1 MNTEKLRSEAKKCA
15 NDFLENE
22 KEYMLG
28 FVEAEQQNPL
38 TKTLGETFRKDTAGG
53 VKMLVGADKKL
64 CSLYA
69 NTLNSDVFD
78 KFTKEILNT
87 IKSGGR
93 IILSGCGSSGR
104 LNSRVEASWR
114 EAIQNLSKGNNLIAD
129 FENSVLS
136 LMAGGDYAIIR
147 ALESFEDY
155 ISMGKKQV
163 DDFGV
168 NENDLFVGVTAT
180 GETTC
185 ILGSAKEA
193 LDRGAKVWM
202 VVCTNPESVT
212 PKLKRAADVFNNKN
226 TDCIY
231 MPCGAMAVTGST
243 RMQSSS
249 IEQAVIL
256 SALEIVLCRLL
267 SKDISNKKE
276 NLIWGF
282 EAMIA
287 SLENET
293 TVKKMSD
300 FIEKEQAVYEK
311 DGTVTYFADDYVLDI
326 LTDTT
331 ERCPTFSTPAFKPSG
346 RPDLPS
352 SWAFVKNPSL
362 STKEAWKNALRR
374 VPRCIE
380 WTTKDYQNLG
390 LSQKDIDKI
399 PPIDAE
405 ALYGFTIGSEPMED
419 RENGESLAMWI
430 GFEKYIPESFYECAK
445 RYKSQSTFC
454 LKSDNCNVIKTHLCI
469 FEHLSMKLAINTV
482 STGTMARMGRIY
494 GNFMVY
500 LGISNKKLVDRSI
513 RIISE
518 LTGISY
524 EEAANELFYTKL
536 LQESKGKNEAVV
548 KETID
553 RIKDVTE

>member
-1 MNTEKLRSEAKKCA
+1 MSDIDFRKEAKKLA
-15 NDFLENE
+15 DDFLENE

-38 TKTLGETFRKDTAGG
+38 TKNLGETFRNNTSDG
-53 VKMLVGADKKL
+53 VKILISADQKL

-69 NTLNSDVFD
+69 DTLNSSAFD

-87 IKSGGR
+87 VKSGGR
-93 IILSGCGSSGR
+93 VILSGCGSSGR

-114 EAIQNLSKGNNLIAD
+114 EAVQRLSKENSLISD
-129 FENSVLS
+129 YENSVLS

-163 DDFGV
+163 DDFGTDK
-168 NENDLFVGVTAT
+168 NDLFVGVTAT

-193 LDRGAKVWM
+193 LDRGCKVWM
-202 VVCTNPESVT
+202 IVCTNPESVT
-212 PKLKRAADVFNNKN
+212 PKLRRAADVFNHQN

-256 SALEIVLCRLL
+256 SALEIVLSLL
-267 SKDISNKKE
+267 LGKENTVSKE
-276 NLIWGF
+276 NLIKGF
-282 EAMIA
+282 EAMIT
-287 SLENET
+287 SLENEE
-293 TVKKMSD
+293 TVQKISD
-300 FIEKEQAVYEK
+300 FIEKEQNVYEK
-311 DGTVTYFADDYVLDI
+311 GGIVTYFADDYVLDI

-331 ERCPTFSTPAFKPSG
+331 ERCPTFSTPPFKPSD
-346 RPDLPS
+346 RPDLPA

-362 STKEAWKNALRR
+362 STKDAWENALKRA
-374 VPRCIE
+374 PRCIE
-380 WTTKDYQNLG
+380 WTKEDYKTLG
-390 LSQKDIDKI
+390 LSENDIAKI
-399 PPIDAE
+399 PAIDAD
-405 ALYGFTIGSEPMED
+405 ALYRFTIGNEPMAE
-419 RENGESLAMWI
+419 REKGESLAVWI
-430 GFEKYIPESFYECAK
+430 GFENEIPKSFYECAK
-445 RYKSQSTFC
+445 SYKSQAKFC
-454 LKSDNCNVIKTHLCI
+454 LKSDKASVSKTNLCI
-469 FEHLSMKLAINTV
+469 FEHLSMKLAINTI

-518 LTGISY
+518 LCSVSY
-524 EEAANELFYTKL
+524 EKAANELFYTKL
-536 LQESKGKNEAVV
+536 LQESQGKNEAVV

-553 RIKDVTE
+553 RIKN

>member
-1 MNTEKLRSEAKKCA
+1 MSDIEFRKEAKKLA
-15 NDFLENE
+15 DDFLENE

-38 TKTLGETFRKDTAGG
+38 TQTLGETFRKSTSDG
-53 VKMLVGADKKL
+53 VKMLISADQKL

-69 NTLNSDVFD
+69 DTLNSSTFD
-78 KFTKEILNT
+78 KFTKEISDT
-87 IKSGGR
+87 VKSGGR

-114 EAIQNLSKGNNLIAD
+114 EAIKNLSGKSSLIS
-129 FENSVLS
+129 EYKNSVLS

-163 DDFGV
+163 DDFGTDK
-168 NENDLFVGVTAT
+168 NDLFVGVTAT

-193 LDRGAKVWM
+193 LDRGCKVWM
-202 VVCTNPESVT
+202 IVCTDPASVT
-212 PKLKRAADVFNNKN
+212 PKLRRAADVFNNKN
-226 TDCIY
+226 TDFIY

-256 SALEIVLCRLL
+256 SALEIVLSSLL
-267 SKDISNKKE
+267 GKDNSVSKE
-276 NLIWGF
+276 GLINGF
-282 EAMIA
+282 EGMIS
-287 SLENET
+287 SLNDEK
-293 TVKKMSD
+293 TVEKLSA
-300 FIEKEQAVYEK
+300 FIEKEQSVYEK
-311 DGTVTYFADDYVLDI
+311 GGIVTYYADDYVLDI

-331 ERCPTFSTPAFKPSG
+331 ERCPTFSTPPFKPSD
-346 RPDLPS
+346 RPDLPA

-362 STKEAWKNALRR
+362 STADAWKHALKRE
-374 VPRCIE
+374 PRCIE
-380 WTTKDYQNLG
+380 WTKEDYKNLG
-390 LSQKDIDKI
+390 LPESDISKI
-399 PPIDAE
+399 PSIDAD
-405 ALYGFTIGSEPMED
+405 ALCRFTIGSEPMAE
-419 RENGESLAMWI
+419 REKDESLAMWI
-430 GFEKYIPESFYECAK
+430 GFEKEIPKSFYECAK
-445 RYKSQSTFC
+445 AYKSHSEFR
-454 LKSDNCNVIKTHLCI
+454 LKSDCISLIKTELCI

-518 LTGISY
+518 LCSVSY
-524 EEAANELFYTKL
+524 EEAACELFYTKL
-536 LQESKGKNEAVV
+536 LQDSQGKNEAVV

-553 RIKDVTE
+553 RIKNIL

>member
-1 MNTEKLRSEAKKCA
+1 MSDLRLEKEAKKLA
-15 NDFLENE
+15 GDFLENE

-38 TKTLGETFRKDTAGG
+38 TKTLGETFRENTSDG
-53 VKMLVGADKKL
+53 VKMLISADKKL

-69 NTLNSDVFD
+69 DTLYSQSFD
-78 KFTKEILNT
+78 QFTKDILNT
-87 IKSGGR
+87 VKSGGR

-114 EAIQNLSKGNNLIAD
+114 EAIDNLSVQNNLIAD
-129 FENSVLS
+129 FREAVVS

-193 LDRGAKVWM
+193 LDRGCRVWM
-202 VVCTNPESVT
+202 IVCTNPETVT
-212 PKLKRAADVFNNKN
+212 PKLRRASDVFNHQN
-226 TDCIY
+226 TKYIY

-249 IEQAVIL
+249 IEQSVIL
-256 SALEIVLCRLL
+256 SALEIVLSSLL
-267 SKDISNKKE
+267 SKE
-276 NLIWGF
+276 NTVSAESLIQGF
-282 EAMIA
+282 ESMIA
-287 SLENET
+287 SLEDEK
-293 TVKKMSD
+293 TVEKLSD
-300 FIEKEQAVYEK
+300 FIEKEQGIYEK
-311 DGTVTYFADDYVLDI
+311 GGTVTYFADDYVLDI

-331 ERCPTFSTPAFKPSG
+331 ERCPTFSTPPFKPSD
-346 RPDLPS
+346 RPDLPV

-362 STKEAWKNALRR
+362 STKDAWESALKRA
-374 VPRCIE
+374 PRCIE
-380 WTTKDYQNLG
+380 WTKEDYENLG
-390 LSQKDIDKI
+390 LAEKDIAKI
-399 PPIDAE
+399 PSIDSE
-405 ALYGFTIGSEPMED
+405 ALCRFTIGNEPMDD
-419 RENGESLAMWI
+419 RQNGESLAMWI
-430 GFEKYIPESFYECAK
+430 GYENEIGQGFYECAK
-445 RYKSQSTFC
+445 RYKYNGSFC
-454 LKSDNCNVIKTHLCI
+454 LKSDRVKMPETNLSI
-469 FEHLSMKLAINTV
+469 FEHLCMKLAINTV

-518 LTGISY
+518 LCSLPY
-524 EEAANELFYTKL
+524 EKAAKELFYTKL
-536 LQESKGKNEAVV
+536 LQESQGKNEAVV

-553 RIKDVTE
+553 RIKG